1 MKDLKECC
9 TCRVHFPQLEC
20 RTDATHVL
28 RCTLGTAVRILN
40 WLLAASAGFSALCLA
55 AGISRSA
62 LVCRVLEV
70 CILIQR
76 ALLALCAKLVR
87 MLPHFLQE
95 LEQLS
100 RTCIPV
106 IKGRAYKKSLL

>member
-70 CILIQR
+70 RILIQR
-76 ALLALCAKLVR
+76 ALL
-87 MLPHFLQE
+87 LQNAATDSITA
-95 LEQLS
+95 QIS
-100 RTCIPV
+100 STCIPV
-106 IKGRAYKKSLL
+106 IKGKAHKKSLL